1 MMTQQSSTERS
12 TYFFEQMEK
21 NGLKKVSA
29 SQLSEGQTALWCAA
43 LVVKLNG
50 VILLNDTYA
59 VAEGLE
65 RDLKAGALGLV
76 HVVTPINR
84 DEIWSLVERCYT
96 EKELLELIDTIE
108 KQTESGCF
116 TMTPAMWGRLSKEI
130 ANWGPW

>member
-65 RDLKAGALGLV
+65 RD
-76 HVVTPINR
+76 VVTPINR